1 MPLGDSITHGGAG
14 SPAGGGYRPVLRD
27 RLAGHAD
34 VVDFVGGERNGRLP
48 DPDHEGHW
56 GWKIDGLLSRIDAW
70 LPRARPNVV
79 LLHIGT
85 NDLHDDYRVDTAPE
99 RLGALVDRITTAAPD
114 MTVLVSSLA
123 PSADPAT
130 QRRVETSN
138 HAVPTRVA
146 ERRGRG
152 ARVRFAGMDRVTPR
166 DLVDDLHPNDTGNA
180 KMAAAFYD
188 AIARAATAGW
198 ISEQVDVRPSP
209 AHPATPGPDRS
220 PRTGPAAPAGG
231 RPAGGV

>member
-14 SPAGGGYRPVLRD
+14 NPAGGGYRPALWD

-56 GWKIDGLLSRIDAW
+56 GWKIDGLLSRIDTW
-70 LPRARPNVV
+70 LPKARPNVV

-85 NDLHDDYRVDTAPE
+85 NDMHDDYRVDTAPE
-99 RLGALVDRITTAAPD
+99 RLGTLVDRITTAAPD
-114 MTVLVSSLA
+114 MTVLVSALV

-130 QRRVETSN
+130 QRRVEAFN
-138 HAVPTRVA
+138 AALPALVA

-152 ARVRFAGMDRVTPR
+152 ARVGLVRMDHVTPR

-180 KMAAAFYD
+180 KMAAAFHE

-198 ISEQVDVRPSP
+198 IREQVDIGPSP
-209 AHPATPGPDRS
+209 AH
-220 PRTGPAAPAGG
+220 
-231 RPAGGV
+231 